1 MNAPVTQ
8 QESTALIITP
18 RQQFDL
24 SPQSFEQAL
33 TFSEYLAASEMV
45 PKVYR
50 GKPGDC
56 LIAMQWGYE
65 LGLKPLQALQSIAT
79 INGKPGIYGDAGK
92 AILLSKGCTIE
103 EDDTEIVKRNSRG
116 RCKITRPGRPPVER
130 TFSLEDAKTANLWGK
145 EGPWKTYPWR
155 QMAWRAFWF
164 AARDAAADLL
174 RGMAGFEELVDLT
187 GGPSADAPPPTIKH
201 MGAAE
206 VVQPTATPAPAPAAD
221 TRPAFPDEDFQRGL
235 PVWRKAAAKLAVSE
249 VLARA
254 EAANPDYAF
263 TEKQKAEIM
272 SLKKPDA
279 APTFAA
285 VADALNKAQ
294 DADALAV
301 AGDLIGAVADEQRR
315 AELRAIYSQR
325 EAALTVEG

>member
-1 MNAPVTQ
+1 MNAPITQ
-8 QESTALIITP
+8 QESTALTVAP

-45 PKVYR
+45 PKAYR

-103 EDDTEIVKRNSRG
+103 EDDIAVVEKNCRA

-130 TFSLEDAKTANLWGK
+130 TFSIDNAKTANLWGK
-145 EGPWKTYPWR
+145 EGPWRNYPWR

-174 RGMAGFEELVDLT
+174 RGVAGFEELLDM
-187 GGPSADAPPPTIKH
+187 ADRPVAEAPTIKH

-206 VVQPTATPAPAPAAD
+206 VVPPAQPACWPDDVFKERLPEWRKAIAAKKATADAIVAKARTKHPLTPEQEEAIREPIQAPAAD
-221 TRPAFPDEDFQRGL
+221 VVDAG
-235 PVWRKAAAKLAVSE
+235 PVVTYAQVAALIVKAADTDKLAE
-249 VLARA
+249 A
-254 EAANPDYAF
+254 E
-263 TEKQKAEIM
+263 
-272 SLKKPDA
+272 
-279 APTFAA
+279 
-285 VADALNKAQ
+285 
-294 DADALAV
+294 
-301 AGDLIGAVADEQRR
+301 DLIGSVADPEQREELVAMAATRR
-315 AELRAIYSQR
+315 AELS
-325 EAALTVEG
+325 